1 MSARSLVQ
9 FTVSPISCPSRDKA
23 GAMDAAKG
31 SIRKRGSG
39 SFELRVYGGTDPIT
53 GKRRWLTRTVRGGR
67 SEALRELKALAAH
80 ANIAPAV
87 GAHTTVAAL
96 LDEWFARS
104 RATWSPTTIRNLTS
118 IVERHLKPR
127 LGDILVGDLTTAIVD
142 EFYADLRSAG
152 RMDGKPLAVGTVR
165 RIHSALH
172 AALGQAQRW
181 SWVFE
186 NVADH
191 ATPPRAEPTE
201 MRPPTPGQVAQLLE
215 FVARDPALHLYL
227 TLAATTGARRGQ
239 LLALRWID
247 VDLVGGRLSIQRSL
261 VEGPDGPLLVP
272 NNTRRSYR
280 VALDAARLELLRSHH
295 LAISTGG
302 GMMSPE
308 NRFVFSSDKAG
319 TRPWSP
325 NFVTKRFVRVR
336 RAAGLGHFRL
346 HDLRHFM
353 ATQMLDAGVPVPIV
367 AARLCH
373 ARASTTLNVYAHAVP
388 GGDRSAAEAL
398 RQGVD
403 AARASG
409 RSA

>member
-1 MSARSLVQ
+1 
-9 FTVSPISCPSRDKA
+9 
-23 GAMDAAKG
+23 MDAARG
-31 SIRKRGSG
+31 SIRQRGSS
-39 SFELRVYGGTDPIT
+39 SFELRVYGGTDPSS
-53 GKRRWLTRTVRGGR
+53 GRRRWLTRTVRGDR
-67 SEALRELKALAAH
+67 LDALRELKALAAH

-96 LDEWFARS
+96 LDQWFARGRS
-104 RATWSPTTIRNLTS
+104 TWSPTTVRNLTS
-118 IVERHLKPR
+118 IVERHLKPG

-142 EFYADLRSAG
+142 QFYEDLRAAG
-152 RMDGKPLAVGTVR
+152 RIDGKPLAVGTVR

-172 AALGQAQRW
+172 AALAQAQRW

-186 NVADH
+186 NVADQ
-191 ATPPRAEPTE
+191 ATPPRDEPVE

-215 FVARDPALHLYL
+215 FVARDPALHVYL

-247 VDLVGGRLSIQRSL
+247 VDLVEGSLSIQRSL

-272 NNTRRSYR
+272 TKTRRSYR
-280 VALDAARLELLRSHH
+280 VALDAASHELLRRHY
-295 LAISTGG
+295 LALSTDGG
-302 GMMSPE
+302 ERGNE
-308 NRFVFSSDKAG
+308 NRFVFSSDEAG

-325 NFVTKRFVRVR
+325 NSVTKRFIRVR
-336 RAAGLGHFRL
+336 RAAGLDYFRL

-353 ATQMLDAGVPVPIV
+353 ATQMLDAGIPIPIV

-388 GGDRSAAEAL
+388 GGDQLAAETL
-398 RQGVD
+398 RRRINEGQIK
-403 AARASG
+403 ARPASP
-409 RSA
+409 SDTA

>member
-1 MSARSLVQ
+1 MRGDRS
-9 FTVSPISCPSRDKA
+9 D
-23 GAMDAAKG
+23 
-31 SIRKRGSG
+31 
-39 SFELRVYGGTDPIT
+39 
-53 GKRRWLTRTVRGGR
+53 
-67 SEALRELKALAAH
+67 ALRELKALAAH

-96 LDEWFARS
+96 LDQWVARG

-118 IVERHLKPR
+118 IVERHLKPG

-142 EFYADLRSAG
+142 EFYEDLRSGG
-152 RMDGKPLAVGTVR
+152 RIDGKPLAVGTVR

-172 AALGQAQRW
+172 AALAQAQRW

-186 NVADH
+186 NVAH
-191 ATPPRAEPTE
+191 LATPPRGEPTE

-215 FVARDPALHLYL
+215 FVARNPTLQLYL

-247 VDLVGGRLSIQRSL
+247 VDLLGGSLSIQRSL

-272 NNTRRSYR
+272 TKTRRSYR
-280 VALDAARLELLRSHH
+280 VALDAASLELLRREHRVVE
-295 LAISTGG
+295 ADGG
-302 GMMSPE
+302 VAPHEG
-308 NRFVFSSDKAG
+308 RFVFSSDTASN
-319 TRPWSP
+319 RPWSP
-325 NFVTKRFVRVR
+325 NYVTKRFIRMR
-336 RAAGLGHFRL
+336 RAAGLSHFRL

-353 ATQMLDAGVPVPIV
+353 ATQMLDAGVPIPIV

-388 GGDRSAAEAL
+388 GGDRSAAEVL
-398 RQGVD
+398 WQRLD
-403 AARASG
+403 EARG
-409 RSA
+409 SAPTED

>member
-1 MSARSLVQ
+1 
-9 FTVSPISCPSRDKA
+9 
-23 GAMDAAKG
+23 MDAAKG
-31 SIRKRGSG
+31 SIRQRGSD
-39 SFELRVYGGTDPIT
+39 SFELRVYGGTDPVS
-53 GKRRWLTRTVRGGR
+53 GRRRWLTRTVRGDR
-67 SEALRELKALAAH
+67 SAAMRELKALAAH

-96 LDEWFARS
+96 LDQWFARGRS
-104 RATWSPTTIRNLTS
+104 TWSPTTVRNLAS
-118 IVERHLKPR
+118 IVERHLKPG

-165 RIHSALH
+165 RIHSVLH

-191 ATPPRAEPTE
+191 ATPPRDEPAE

-247 VDLVGGRLSIQRSL
+247 VDLVGGSLSIQRSL

-272 NNTRRSYR
+272 TKTRRSYR
-280 VALDAARLELLRSHH
+280 VALDAASLELLRSHH
-295 LAISTGG
+295 QATSNGG
-302 GMMSPE
+302 GVMAPE

-319 TRPWSP
+319 AWPWAP
-325 NFVTKRFVRVR
+325 NFVTKRFIRMR
-336 RAAGLGHFRL
+336 RAAGLDHFRL

-353 ATQMLDAGVPVPIV
+353 ATQMLDAGVPIPIV

-388 GGDRSAAEAL
+388 GGDRLAAESL
-398 RQGVD
+398 RRRVD
-403 AARASG
+403 GAVT
-409 RSA
+409 